1 MKYPDDIV
9 SVINNSFTLCR
20 YVLSHQAGLFSLV
33 FSGFPAFIDI
43 LNGFVF
49 TIRYGFV
56 GF

>member
-1 MKYPDDIV
+1 MKCPDDIV
-9 SVINNSFTLCR
+9 SVVNNSFTLCR